1 MQDARKEGK
10 SCGAIYTISL
20 ITTLRTVS
28 KSSNLIVNENAVMGE
43 FDFAWPR
50 RGTMV
55 LTIER
60 LENLVE
66 W

>member
-20 ITTLRTVS
+20 ITTPRTVS
-28 KSSNLIVNENAVMGE
+28 KSSDLILNENAVMD
-43 FDFAWPR
+43 DFAWPR